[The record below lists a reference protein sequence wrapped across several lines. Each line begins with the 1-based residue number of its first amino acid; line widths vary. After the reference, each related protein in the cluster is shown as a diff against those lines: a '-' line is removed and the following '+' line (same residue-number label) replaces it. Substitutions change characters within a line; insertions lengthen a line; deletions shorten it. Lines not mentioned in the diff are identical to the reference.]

1 MFVSNLF
8 IKKPNILSIILI
20 LIILLPFFISQLLQS
35 NEILSSNTTLNL
47 VVNAKTFQEMIINL
61 RKDNF
66 FLLIFSFFINLSL
79 LIFIPIL
86 GVTIFEILLCNKD
99 FKKSITSSSIF
110 RILKSK
116 GPFLADFL
124 YFLFRIIF
132 NKFPF
137 IVVFLT
143 LGLSAFN
150 DSFSI
155 QINNFF
161 KDLIPD
167 SSNIFNSTFLS
178 MILILFKDF
187 LTYAVHRIHHKI
199 QFLWDQHEFHHSA
212 TEMTIF
218 NKFRETPIEKI
229 TKSLLFLPLNILTT
243 LIVVGFVSK
252 GYNLPIL
259 FYLLHLTML
268 NAFTFLG
275 HSSLP
280 IMYPKPISLF
290 YMSPALHLIHH
301 SDKEEHYDSNF
312 SEGFVFWDKLFGT
325 YKSEKHLEE
334 IIGYGVKNTEYNKNS
349 ALYSFT
355 LLPILKLLKTFKRKT
370 ISV

>member
-1 MFVSNLF
+1 
-8 IKKPNILSIILI
+8 
-20 LIILLPFFISQLLQS
+20 
-35 NEILSSNTTLNL
+35 
-47 VVNAKTFQEMIINL
+47 
-61 RKDNF
+61 
-66 FLLIFSFFINLSL
+66 
-79 LIFIPIL
+79 
-86 GVTIFEILLCNKD
+86 
-99 FKKSITSSSIF
+99 
-110 RILKSK
+110 
-116 GPFLADFL
+116 
-124 YFLFRIIF
+124 
-132 NKFPF
+132 
-137 IVVFLT
+137 
-143 LGLSAFN
+143 
-150 DSFSI
+150 
-155 QINNFF
+155 
-161 KDLIPD
+161 
-167 SSNIFNSTFLS
+167 
-178 MILILFKDF
+178 
-187 LTYAVHRIHHKI
+187 
-199 QFLWDQHEFHHSA
+199 
-212 TEMTIF
+212 MTIF